1 MAIRLPDGE
10 EPVSS
15 VRAGFVPHGRAD
27 KYRAIIR
34 AARTVFGREGYP
46 RTTIDAIAAEAGVS
60 SRTIYNHF
68 EGKEQLFSAVLY
80 ASAEQVAE
88 GFSAKIAKIADS
100 PLAVTDPVHDLNVL
114 GHAFATL
121 RLDFP
126 EHFAMVDQII
136 AEAQHFPPEMID
148 AWQDAGP
155 RRVQR
160 EIARRLQRLTRDGL
174 LRIGSPSRATIHFM
188 ALTTAGMTTGRYG
201 SAPLSGEQLTEN
213 VQAGVDAFLNGY
225 GTGARSAAPDRG
237 NPTADRGLPDLTRP
251 GLRPGPVPARTPH
264 CWGRRAAA
272 RNRARGSGPG

>member
-1 MAIRLPDGE
+1 MATRLPDGE

-15 VRAGFVPHGRAD
+15 APGGFVPARGRAD

-68 EGKEQLFSAVLY
+68 EGKEQLFSAVLH
-80 ASAEQVAE
+80 ASAAQVAD
-88 GFSAKIAKIADS
+88 GFSAKIAKIGNS
-100 PLAVTDPVHDLNVL
+100 PLAETDPAHDLNVL
-114 GHAFATL
+114 GYAFAAL

-126 EHFAMVDQII
+126 EHFAMVEQII

-155 RRVQR
+155 RRVQQ
-160 EIARRLQRLTRDGL
+160 EIARRLQQLARDGL
-174 LRIGSPSRATIHFM
+174 LNVSSPPRAAIHFM

-201 SAPLSGEQLTEN
+201 SAPLTGEQLTEN

-225 GTGARSAAPDRG
+225 GTGTGTRATAADRG
-237 NPTADRGLPDLTRP
+237 NPTADHG
-251 GLRPGPVPARTPH
+251 
-264 CWGRRAAA
+264 
-272 RNRARGSGPG
+272 

>member
-1 MAIRLPDGE
+1 MATRLPDGE

-15 VRAGFVPHGRAD
+15 VPAGFVPARGRAD

-34 AARTVFGREGYP
+34 AARTVFGREGYS

-80 ASAEQVAE
+80 ASAAQVAE
-88 GFSAKIAKIADS
+88 GFSAKIAKIGNS
-100 PLAVTDPVHDLNVL
+100 PLAATDPAHDLNVL
-114 GHAFATL
+114 GYAFAAL

-126 EHFAMVDQII
+126 EHFAMVEQII

-155 RRVQR
+155 RRVQQ
-160 EIARRLQRLTRDGL
+160 EIARRLQQLTRDGL
-174 LRIGSPSRATIHFM
+174 LNVSSPPRAAIHFM

-201 SAPLSGEQLTEN
+201 STPLTGEQLTEN

-225 GTGARSAAPDRG
+225 GTGTRVTAADRG
-237 NPTADRGLPDLTRP
+237 NPAA
-251 GLRPGPVPARTPH
+251 GPANGSHPA
-264 CWGRRAAA
+264 
-272 RNRARGSGPG
+272 